1 MINSEMRQWFRRIYL
16 RQHAQQRRATAKA
29 AGAKR
34 IDVTLQG
41 NALDDYARVKEWL
54 DATNRMAIERGIYN
68 TPKTLP
74 DGRTVT
80 ITAPPLSATEIIR
93 SALMLATSAIED
105 DEKGP

>member
-41 NALDDYARVKEWL
+41 NSLDDFERVKQWV
-54 DATNRMAIERGIYN
+54 DGVNRDAIERGIYN
-68 TPKTLP
+68 TPETLP
-74 DGRTVT
+74 DGRTFMVP
-80 ITAPPLSATEIIR
+80 APRLSDPEIIR
-93 SALMLATSAIED
+93 AALRLATSAIED
-105 DEKGP
+105 DQKGR